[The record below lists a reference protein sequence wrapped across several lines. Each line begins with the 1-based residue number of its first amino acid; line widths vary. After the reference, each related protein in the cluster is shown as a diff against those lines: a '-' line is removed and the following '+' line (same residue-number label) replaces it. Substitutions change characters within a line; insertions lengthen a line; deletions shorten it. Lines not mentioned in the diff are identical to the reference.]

1 MIKKEEKGKKGS
13 FNKGRKKEKS
23 EFDQKV
29 IDIAR
34 VTRVVKGGKRF
45 SFRTTVVIGDKK
57 GRVGVGVAKGPD
69 MKVSTEK
76 SFAQAKKNLVKVN
89 FRGNTI
95 PYQVEQ
101 KIGSAKVLL
110 KPAVKGRGIVAG
122 GAVRAVMSLVG
133 INDITAKMLGSK
145 NKLSNARATIKAL
158 ETFDVKTV
166 GELKAEAKKAA
177 EKPVAE
183 AKENITTE
191 EKTEVKKV
199 AKKETKEAK
208 ETKAKAEK

>member
-1 MIKKEEKGKKGS
+1 MIKKEDNKRRKGG
-13 FNKGRKKEKS
+13 FNKKREKP

-76 SFAQAKKNLVKVN
+76 SFAQAKKNLVKVD
-89 FRGNTI
+89 FKGNSI

-101 KIGSAKVLL
+101 KIGSARVLL

-133 INDITAKMLGSK
+133 ISDITAKMLGSK

-158 ETFDVKTV
+158 EKFSVKIV
-166 GELKAEAKKAA
+166 GETKREKAKAEAKEKAA
-177 EKPVAE
+177 AAPKVEIAQKVGEAETSETRKAVKP
-183 AKENITTE
+183 
-191 EKTEVKKV
+191 
-199 AKKETKEAK
+199 KEAK
-208 ETKAKAEK
+208 SEKAE